1 MTSLSF
7 SDLTF
12 HWPDGTAVFDGL
24 DAVVGPGQIGLVGSN
39 GAGKSTLLRLVAGE
53 LKPVRGSISVPG
65 SLGYLRQDLGM
76 RTGQRVD
83 AVLGIAEVR
92 DALHRIESGT
102 GEPADFDTVG
112 TAWQVED
119 EALALL
125 GKLGLDYVAES
136 VEDLDRTLDTLSGGE
151 TVLLGV
157 VAELLREPDVLLLD
171 EPTNNLDAVARGRL
185 YEVIR
190 QFAGTVIV
198 VSHDRDLLDRMDG
211 IAELR
216 AGEIRSFGGGF
227 SDYERIIEAE
237 QESARAAVRDA
248 RSDVR
253 KQARE
258 LVDARTKLDRRAR
271 FAQKMQDNKRVP
283 KIVAGLRKNAAE
295 VSAGKLRN
303 SHIDKLDSARETL
316 GQAEELVRA
325 DREIRVELPGTRL
338 YPGQDVLDLQQVELA
353 NGPVVDLRVSGPER
367 IALTGRNGAG
377 KTTLLR
383 RIVAEE
389 PKVAWRLLP
398 QRLDVFDE
406 TRTVFDNVA
415 AAAPH
420 ATPEQIRGQ
429 LARFLFRGADADI
442 AAAALS
448 GGERLRAA
456 LATLLLAEPAPKLL
470 MLDEPTNNLDLPS
483 LAHLTQALASF
494 EGALIV
500 VSHDERFLDDIGVT
514 RRLELTP
521 DGLVEDGRVPTEQG
535 ARPGES
541 LLDAG
546 ADSGP
551 TTPLPR

>member
-24 DAVVGPGQIGLVGSN
+24 NAVVGPGQIGLVGSN

-92 DALHRIESGT
+92 GALHRIESGT

-112 TAWQVED
+112 MSWQVED
-119 EALALL
+119 EAVALL
-125 GKLGLDYVAES
+125 GKLGLDYVAKS
-136 VEDLDRTLDTLSGGE
+136 VDDLDRTLDTLSGGE
-151 TVLLGV
+151 TVLLGL

-198 VSHDRDLLDRMDG
+198 VSHDRELLDRMDG

-227 SDYERIIEAE
+227 GDYERIIEAE
-237 QESARAAVRDA
+237 QEAARAAVRDA

-316 GQAEELVRA
+316 DHAEELVRA

-338 YPGQDVLDLQQVELA
+338 YPGQDVLDLRQVELA

-383 RIVAEE
+383 RIVAEG
-389 PKVAWRLLP
+389 PKVSWRLLP

-406 TRTVFDNVA
+406 TRTVFENVA

-456 LATLLLAEPAPKLL
+456 LATLLLAEPAPRLL

-521 DGLVEDGRVPTEQG
+521 DGLVEDGPVATAQNS
-535 ARPGES
+535 RPGAP
-541 LLDAG
+541 LPDTG

-551 TTPLPR
+551 TTPPPR

>member
-65 SLGYLRQDLGM
+65 NLGYLRQDLGM

-190 QFAGTVIV
+190 QFTGTVIV

-521 DGLVEDGRVPTEQG
+521 DGLVEDCRVPTEQG

-541 LLDAG
+541 LLDTG

>member
-1 MTSLSF
+1 MTSLSL

-76 RTGQRVD
+76 QTGQRVD

-92 DALHRIESGT
+92 GALHRIESGT

-112 TAWQVED
+112 MSWQIED
-119 EALALL
+119 EAVALL
-125 GKLGLDYVAES
+125 GKLGLDYVATS
-136 VEDLDRTLDTLSGGE
+136 VDDLDRTLDTLSGGE
-151 TVLLGV
+151 TVLLGL

-198 VSHDRDLLDRMDG
+198 VSHDRELLDRMDG

-237 QESARAAVRDA
+237 QETARAAVRDA

-316 GQAEELVRA
+316 DHAEELVRA

-367 IALTGRNGAG
+367 IAVTGRNGAG

-383 RIVAEE
+383 RIVAEG
-389 PKVAWRLLP
+389 PKVSWRLLP

-406 TRTVFDNVA
+406 TRTVFENVA

-456 LATLLLAEPAPKLL
+456 LATLLLAEPAPRLL

-521 DGLVEDGRVPTEQG
+521 DGLVEDGPVATAQNS
-535 ARPGES
+535 RPGAP
-541 LLDAG
+541 LPDTG

-551 TTPLPR
+551 TTPPRR

>member
-53 LKPVRGSISVPG
+53 LKPVRGSISVPA

-151 TVLLGV
+151 TVLLGL

-338 YPGQDVLDLQQVELA
+338 YSGQDVLDLQRVELA

-420 ATPEQIRGQ
+420 ATPERIRGQ
-429 LARFLFRGADADI
+429 LARFLFRGADADV

-541 LLDAG
+541 LLDTG